1 VVAVALTRP
10 FFLTRTAND
19 PPDLS
24 LSIAGSAILGSMLAD
39 TVMTVSMYAVLLVG
53 TGLVLWAGLHAY
65 ALWTIRDLDR
75 PDEG

>member
-1 VVAVALTRP
+1 
-10 FFLTRTAND
+10 
-19 PPDLS
+19 
-24 LSIAGSAILGSMLAD
+24 MLAD

-53 TGLVLWAGLHAY
+53 TGLVLWVGLHAY